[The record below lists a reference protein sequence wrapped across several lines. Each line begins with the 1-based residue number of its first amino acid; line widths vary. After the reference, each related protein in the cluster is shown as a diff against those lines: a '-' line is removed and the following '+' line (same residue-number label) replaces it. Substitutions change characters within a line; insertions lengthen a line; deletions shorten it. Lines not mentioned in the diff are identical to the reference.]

1 MEKSTTKAIP
11 YLDKKIDYMLQQRL
25 VLLYHISMIMMR
37 LKKERSIKM
46 VKVTP
51 SVHGDLIGMAK
62 YGDSLSDVIERLVK
76 FTRKIVNKI
85 KLTINYICNGF

>member
-1 MEKSTTKAIP
+1 VIL
-11 YLDKKIDYMLQQRL
+11 YLIG
-25 VLLYHISMIMMR
+25 MIMMR

-62 YGDSLSDVIERLVK
+62 YGDSLSDVIERL
-76 FTRKIVNKI
+76 IVFYKKNRQVDQK
-85 KLTINYICNGF
+85 

>member
-51 SVHGDLIGMAK
+51 SVHSDLIGMAK
-62 YGDSLSDVIERLVK
+62 YGDSLSDVIERVVEFYK
-76 FTRKIVNKI
+76 KNRQ
-85 KLTINYICNGF
+85 

>member
-1 MEKSTTKAIP
+1 
-11 YLDKKIDYMLQQRL
+11 
-25 VLLYHISMIMMR
+25 MIMTR

-62 YGDSLSDVIERLVK
+62 YGDSLSDMIERL
-76 FTRKIVNKI
+76 IVFLQEKSSSRS
-85 KLTINYICNGF
+85 KMK

>member
-1 MEKSTTKAIP
+1 
-11 YLDKKIDYMLQQRL
+11 
-25 VLLYHISMIMMR
+25 MIMMR

-62 YGDSLSDVIERLVK
+62 YGDSLSDVIERL
-76 FTRKIVNKI
+76 IVFYKKNHKEDQ
-85 KLTINYICNGF
+85 K

>member
-1 MEKSTTKAIP
+1 MEKSTTKAIS

-46 VKVTP
+46 VKITP

-62 YGDSLSDVIERLVK
+62 YGDSLSDVIERVLEFYK
-76 FTRKIVNKI
+76 KNRQ
-85 KLTINYICNGF
+85 